1 MARKSSF
8 TGVAGDRYGRLILV
22 SPTRVDGRIAWHCKC
37 DCGGEIT
44 SKASDLAHKRSTVR
58 SCGCLRRENW
68 NRFGSMNRTHGA
80 SRTPVYG
87 IWGNIV
93 DRCENPNNPAFGDY
107 GGRGIYMCARW
118 RDSFEAFRDDL
129 GPRPSMQ
136 HSVDRRDNNGP
147 YSPENCFWAT
157 HVEQARNTRRFCG
170 ACRSELQQPPF
181 AEMSLQQ
188 LDSESRR
195 IEYQQSEL
203 RIRQMRVRAEVARRA
218 AGVAV

>member
-1 MARKSSF
+1 M
-8 TGVAGDRYGRLILV
+8 
-22 SPTRVDGRIAWHCKC
+22 
-37 DCGGEIT
+37 
-44 SKASDLAHKRSTVR
+44 
-58 SCGCLRRENW
+58 
-68 NRFGSMNRTHGA
+68 
-80 SRTPVYG
+80 YG